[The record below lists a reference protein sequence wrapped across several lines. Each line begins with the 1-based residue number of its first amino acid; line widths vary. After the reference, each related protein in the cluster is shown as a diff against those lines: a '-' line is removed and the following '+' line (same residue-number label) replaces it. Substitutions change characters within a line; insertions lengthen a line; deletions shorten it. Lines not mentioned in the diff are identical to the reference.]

1 LKVEQT
7 YQPIE
12 AQKKLFDVC
21 GFKDFKTPPTFK
33 SMPKVNEFLT
43 KYVDKKTTFLQKHS
57 ALPYLGQSK
66 VLHQLLL
73 EYMM

>member
-1 LKVEQT
+1 LKVEKT

-12 AQKKLFDVC
+12 AQQKLFDVC
-21 GFKDFKTPPTFK
+21 EFKHLKTPPTFK
-33 SMPKVNEFLT
+33 SMPKVSEFLT
-43 KYVDKKTTFLQKHS
+43 KYVDKKITFLQKHC
-57 ALPYLGQSK
+57 AFPYLGQSK

>member
-1 LKVEQT
+1 
-7 YQPIE
+7 
-12 AQKKLFDVC
+12 
-21 GFKDFKTPPTFK
+21 
-33 SMPKVNEFLT
+33 MPKVSELLIE
-43 KYVDKKTTFLQKHS
+43 YVDKKTTFLQKHI